1 MEHIP
6 VLLKECIDGL
16 NIKPEGIYVDGTLG
30 RAGHS
35 KEIVKR
41 LTTGKLIAI
50 DRDMK
55 AIEEAGENLK
65 EYKDKIIYV
74 HSNFSRI
81 GEILDD
87 LSIDKVDGMLFDL
100 GVSSPQLDE
109 DVYKRQSL
117 RHGSVRPAYSG
128 RGRKHDAGIYKNTC

>member
-16 NIKPEGIYVDGTLG
+16 NIKPEGTYVDGTLG

-81 GEILDD
+81 GEILQHVTFVLRVGEVVHPAGRVRINVHDIGIQEIVQ
-87 LSIDKVDGMLFDL
+87 SRKRTVDGLAHDTPFVVDI
-100 GVSSPQLDE
+100 
-109 DVYKRQSL
+109 
-117 RHGSVRPAYSG
+117 G
-128 RGRKHDAGIYKNTC
+128 RIL